1 MMPISKM
8 HELVPPSGSSPA
20 GPGARH
26 MPMAAPAGLDADG
39 PATLDLEELFRR
51 LLRGWWIM
59 ALAFLLAV
67 GAALAWL
74 RITPP
79 VYESMATLRVEQER
93 RPLLPAATAAAGGG
107 EDIRSL
113 EMVKTIEQGIVSQNN
128 FRRVLETL
136 QLAGDPTFS
145 ADRSDAGLMWALT
158 QKVRAELRRGT
169 RLIDVRVE
177 DTDPA
182 RAQRLAAALVE
193 QYLATASQEAMEAAR
208 LKAGQLRENVERL
221 EARINETE
229 ARIQAYREEHRGLP
243 LDKEASRPA
252 EKVRDLSTRL
262 AQVVADRTRL
272 EAARREI
279 AALGPNPDID
289 AVLKIQGVEAGE
301 DITGLKTAL
310 AQKEADFARLQQRYL
325 PRHPKYLQ
333 ARTELDSLRRQFAT
347 LGARAAST
355 LAASAAQLAATER
368 GLRDQ
373 VTRAETE
380 ALAVERVAGPYRLMR
395 SRLASDQASFDALQ
409 AQLKLAEVA
418 AAAPPTV
425 VSLADQP
432 LVASRPSKP
441 NKKLVV
447 AAAGLA
453 GGVSGLGLVLL
464 GALVRRGYDGPEDVE
479 RDLGLPALAA
489 IPFTGVTTRSLA
501 LLDNPRV
508 EKACSQAFRALCSA
522 LALMNRGRE
531 ARRIVFLSARTG
543 EGTSFVAA
551 NHALSLARQGYRT
564 LLIDANLHTPSLD
577 HVFFAGRNADGLA
590 NYLEG
595 RAAAGQ
601 ACRPTHV
608 SELFLLSAGEARHHP
623 SELFDTGKMQ
633 RLLDDA
639 GRWFHRVVIDAPAL
653 DRANDGLIA
662 GCVAD
667 HVVLV
672 VNARTATR
680 RATAAAVRR
689 LALAGL
695 RPAGFVCNQ
704 SARGASVWQPAAAP
718 ASPFSLSHRA

>member
-1 MMPISKM
+1 
-8 HELVPPSGSSPA
+8 
-20 GPGARH
+20 
-26 MPMAAPAGLDADG
+26 MPMASSSGPDLDG
-39 PATLDLEELFRR
+39 PAALDLEALGGR

-74 RITPP
+74 RFTPP
-79 VYESMATLRVEQER
+79 GYVSMATVRVEQER
-93 RPLLPAATAAAGGG
+93 RPLLPAATATSSGG

-128 FRRVLETL
+128 LRRVLDTL
-136 QLAGDPTFS
+136 KLAEDPSFS
-145 ADRSDAGLMWALT
+145 EDRTDAGVMWALT
-158 QKVRAELRRGT
+158 KKVRAELRRGT
-169 RLIDVRVE
+169 RLIDVSVE
-177 DTDPA
+177 DTDPV
-182 RAQRLAAALVE
+182 RAQRIAAAVVE
-193 QYLATASQEAMEAAR
+193 QYMTATSREAMEAAR
-208 LKAGQLRENVERL
+208 VKAGQLRENVQRL
-221 EARINETE
+221 EGRINETE
-229 ARIQAYREEHRGLP
+229 ARIQTYREENRGLP
-243 LDKEASRPA
+243 LDKEASLPA

-272 EAARREI
+272 EAARKEI
-279 AALGPNPDID
+279 AALGPNPDVD
-289 AVLKIQGVEAGE
+289 AVLKVQGVEAGE
-301 DITGLKTAL
+301 DITGLKTTL
-310 AQKEADFARLQQRYL
+310 AQKEAEFARLQQRYL
-325 PRHPKYLQ
+325 PRHPKHLQ
-333 ARTELDSLRRQFAT
+333 ARTELESLRRQFST

-355 LAASAAQLAATER
+355 LAASASQLAATER
-368 GLRDQ
+368 GLREQ
-373 VTRAETE
+373 IARAETE
-380 ALAVERVAGPYRLMR
+380 ALAVERVAGPYRLMH
-395 SRLASDQASFDALQ
+395 SQLTSDQASFDALQ

-418 AAAPPTV
+418 AAAPPAV
-425 VSLADQP
+425 VSLADEP

-447 AAAGLA
+447 AAAGFA
-453 GGVSGLGLVLL
+453 GGLSGLGLVLL
-464 GALVRRGYDGPEDVE
+464 GALVRRGYDGPEDIE
-479 RDLGLPALAA
+479 RDLRLPALAA

-508 EKACSQAFRALCSA
+508 EKACSQAFRALRSA
-522 LALMNRGRE
+522 LSLMNRGQE

-551 NHALSLARQGYRT
+551 NHAISLARQGYRT
-564 LLIDANLHTPSLD
+564 LLIDGNLHAPSLD

-608 SELFLLSAGEARHHP
+608 SELFLLSAGEASRHP
-623 SELFDTGKMQ
+623 SELFDAAKLQ
-633 RLLDDA
+633 LLLDDA

-653 DRANDGLIA
+653 DRANDGLVV
-662 GCVAD
+662 GRVAD
-667 HVVLV
+667 QIVLV

-680 RATAAAVRR
+680 RATTGAVRR

-695 RPAGFVCNQ
+695 WPAGFVCNQ